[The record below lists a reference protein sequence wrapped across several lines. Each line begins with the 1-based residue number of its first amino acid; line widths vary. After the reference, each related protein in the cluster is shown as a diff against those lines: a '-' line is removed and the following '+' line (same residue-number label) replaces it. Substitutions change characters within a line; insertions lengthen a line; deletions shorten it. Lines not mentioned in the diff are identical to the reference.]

1 SCLEGD
7 FNLCPNTRFAGD
19 GVQDGGLREW
29 MAWPE
34 RALVPLP
41 PSLTPADGA
50 MLEPL
55 GIALH
60 AMDLGHGRA
69 GETVGVF
76 GCGPIGL
83 LMVQLARLGGSRV
96 LATELPTR
104 PHRLEKAR
112 ALGAEVFAADG
123 GREGETI
130 RAATGGDGVDMALE
144 TAGDPAA
151 VDAAVE

>member
-1 SCLEGD
+1 PFVLGHELAGTTEDGRLVAVDPALPCQRCRSCLEGD

-83 LMVQLARLGGSRV
+83 LMVQLA
-96 LATELPTR
+96 
-104 PHRLEKAR
+104 
-112 ALGAEVFAADG
+112 
-123 GREGETI
+123 
-130 RAATGGDGVDMALE
+130 
-144 TAGDPAA
+144 
-151 VDAAVE
+151 